1 MHDFCGSTHSN
12 EDDNN
17 DDDDDDGDDDS
28 DDDNDDDND
37 DNDNDDEKR
46 LIVQGRACYLSRPHS
61 GPPSFISLNVL
72 VEN

>member
-37 DNDNDDEKR
+37 DNDDEKR

-61 GPPSFISLNVL
+61 GPPSFISLNDS